1 MFNIGDIVTT
11 NGKTVKGRK
20 VIGFIADIQ
29 PDASHKYKVIPL
41 NNYKSMPRQIVTGDI
56 FTDISKFPLF
66 SSIQSSFITKM
77 FHV

>member
-41 NNYKSMPRQIVTGDI
+41 NNSTAPVCYFKETHIIKVSE
-56 FTDISKFPLF
+56 
-66 SSIQSSFITKM
+66 
-77 FHV
+77 